1 MVESSALLK
10 RRSPKGYRGFES
22 LPHRHITAPHTRCRI
37 VHDVPAAGFPGLLKW
52 LPELTFPVGICWN
65 LAARGFLFSAFN
77 KVEEDYKHPVRSMWL
92 IKVSL
97 RNPHMVFAMVA
108 TIVILGAVSLN
119 RIPIDILPVLKSPA
133 VQVLTYYPGMPA
145 ASIEKTITNRIER
158 WVGQAPGARLIESR
172 SVPGVSV
179 VKVHFRDDID
189 PNEALTLVNSLALGA
204 LPNLPPNTLPPVAL
218 PFDATGTLPVGILT
232 VTNPGMDDAHQK
244 DIARIDVRNMLGAVQ
259 GCIAPVVLGGR
270 DRTVMI
276 YLDPLR
282 MEARNLVPTAVVEAL
297 RRNNLM
303 VSPGT
308 AYFGSEQMLL
318 DSNAMFDRV
327 QDFQAMP
334 LTFGGQTVFL
344 RDIGTAEDASTI
356 QTSSVLVNGK
366 REVFVPIYRQRGSS
380 SLGVIEDL
388 KKQIPDME
396 ARLPQGT
403 TLQLVMDQTIAVVQS
418 LKTLVFE
425 GLLGA
430 VLVSFMILGFLGN
443 LRMTLI
449 ATLSIPLA
457 MLGAV
462 TGLFWTGNTLNI
474 MTLSGL
480 ALAIG
485 PLVDDAIV
493 ELENNHRHHLMGKS
507 RIRAALDGC
516 VEVILPVLVAT
527 CTTTLV
533 LAPLA
538 FLPEIGG
545 FLFRPL
551 ALAVAFAMLTSF
563 LLSRTFVPMM
573 CSRFLPEGH
582 SNDKPWF
589 DRALVPLTR
598 FYLRILSTCLAH
610 PAKTCLLILA
620 IAAATLPL
628 LPQIG
633 REFFPKV
640 DSGQLTI
647 RLRTPSTLRL
657 EASEQR
663 VKAVE
668 DFLRTQIPASD
679 RIAIISEIGL
689 NPDWSSAYTTNS
701 GQQDAIIR
709 VQLSPERSMS
719 SIQLAEQLRE
729 AFHKAEG
736 FADIQAEFDTGGM
749 ISTALN
755 LGATS
760 PIDIEIEG
768 GTTGQLLAEARKI
781 RDLVKAVPGAVD
793 VRILQRDD
801 APYLVLDVD
810 RVKASQLGLTA
821 EDVIQQVVVAMNSS
835 VSLNR
840 NFWIDST
847 SGNQYFVGVQF
858 PEDID
863 RTLDD
868 ILGMPV
874 AISAPTN
881 NRVNLGSLVTPRRT
895 NGEVEI
901 HHSSLKRVANVLVN
915 TGDRDLGTVAA
926 GVQKALEGFELPPA
940 MRLSIKGEYNR
951 MIDTF
956 RLLGTGLLLAIVLVY
971 LLQVVLFRSWSSPA
985 VIMVSVPLGFLGV
998 VWMLWLTGTTINVQ
1012 SILGT
1017 VFLVG
1022 ISVNNSLLLVEFA
1035 NRLRRNPDIS
1045 ALHAIKESAS
1055 IRFRPILMTF
1065 LATIFAMAPMA
1076 LGLGH
1081 GSEASAP
1088 LARAVVGGLTG
1099 SLVLTLFLVPVLYVA
1114 VVRKPPI
1121 CDEALERE
1129 LA

>member
-1 MVESSALLK
+1 
-10 RRSPKGYRGFES
+10 
-22 LPHRHITAPHTRCRI
+22 
-37 VHDVPAAGFPGLLKW
+37 
-52 LPELTFPVGICWN
+52 
-65 LAARGFLFSAFN
+65 
-77 KVEEDYKHPVRSMWL
+77 MWL
-92 IKVSL
+92 IKASL
-97 RNPHMVFAMVA
+97 RNPHMVFALVA
-108 TIVILGAVSLN
+108 AIVILGAVALV
-119 RIPIDILPVLKSPA
+119 RIPIDILPVFKAAA

-145 ASIEKTITNRIER
+145 ASIEKTITNRLER
-158 WVGQAPGARLIESR
+158 WVGQAPGARLVESR

-179 VKVHFRDDID
+179 VKVQFREDID

-232 VTNPGMDDAHQK
+232 VTNPGMDDARQK

-282 MEARNLVPTAVVEAL
+282 MEARNLVPTAVVETL
-297 RRNNLM
+297 RRSNLM

-308 AYFGSEQMLL
+308 AYFGPEKMLL
-318 DSNAMFDRV
+318 DSNSMFERV
-327 QDFQAMP
+327 EDFNAMP

-344 RDIGTAEDASTI
+344 RDIGNAEDSSTI
-356 QTSSVLVNGK
+356 QTSSVLVDGK

-388 KKQIPDME
+388 KKQIPSME
-396 ARLPQGT
+396 ERLPTGT
-403 TLQLVMDQTIAVVQS
+403 SLRLVMDQTVAVVQS
-418 LKTLVFE
+418 LKALVFE

-430 VLVSFMILGFLGN
+430 VLVSLMILGFLGSW
-443 LRMTLI
+443 RMTLI

-457 MLGAV
+457 LLGAV

-507 RIRAALDGC
+507 RIKAALDGC
-516 VEVILPVLVAT
+516 GEVILPVLVAT
-527 CTTTLV
+527 CTTILV

-538 FLPEIGG
+538 FLPGIGG

-551 ALAVAFAMLTSF
+551 AVAVAFAMLTSF

-582 SNDKPWF
+582 TKHTPWLEVVL
-589 DRALVPLTR
+589 APLTR
-598 FYLRILSTCLAH
+598 LYTKALSACLAH
-610 PAKTCLLILA
+610 PAKTCLAILA
-620 IAAATLPL
+620 IAASTIPIAPE
-628 LPQIG
+628 IG

-657 EASEQR
+657 EAAEQR
-663 VKAVE
+663 VKAFE
-668 DFLRTQIPASD
+668 AFLREQIPATD
-679 RIAIISEIGL
+679 RESIISEIGL

-709 VQLSPERSMS
+709 VQLAPDRSMS
-719 SIQLAEQLRE
+719 AMELAAHLRK
-729 AFHKAEG
+729 AFSENA
-736 FADIQAEFDTGGM
+736 ALVDIQAEFDTGGM

-760 PIDIEIEG
+760 PIDLEIEG
-768 GTTGQLLAEARKI
+768 GTTAQLLGEARKI
-781 RDLVKAVPGAVD
+781 RDLVKAIPGAVD

-810 RVKASQLGLTA
+810 RVKAAQLGLTA

-835 VSLNR
+835 VSVDR
-840 NFWIDST
+840 NFWIDSS

-858 PEDID
+858 PENID
-863 RTLDD
+863 RTLED

-874 AISAPTN
+874 GISASTN
-881 NRVNLGSLVTPRRT
+881 NRVNLGTLVTPRRT

-915 TGDRDLGTVAA
+915 TERRDLGAVATD
-926 GVQKALEGFELPPA
+926 VRKILDEIQLPPG
-940 MRLSIKGEYNR
+940 MRLTMKGEYNR
-951 MIDTF
+951 MNETF
-956 RLLGTGLLLAIVLVY
+956 RLLGIGLLLAIVLVY
-971 LLQVVLFRSWSSPA
+971 LLQVVLFRSWSAPA
-985 VIMVSVPLGFLGV
+985 VIMASVPLGFIGV
-998 VWMLWLTGTTINVQ
+998 VWMLWLTGTTLNVQ
-1012 SILGT
+1012 SMLGT

-1022 ISVNNSLLLVEFA
+1022 ISVNNGLLLVEFA
-1035 NRLRRNPDIS
+1035 NRLRRGQDIS
-1045 ALHAIKESAS
+1045 ALQAIKEAAS
-1055 IRFRPILMTF
+1055 TRFRPILMTF
-1065 LATIFAMAPMA
+1065 LATTLAMAPMA
-1076 LGLGH
+1076 LGLSH
-1081 GSEASAP
+1081 GAEASTP
-1088 LARAVVGGLTG
+1088 LARAVVGGLIG

-1114 VVRKPPI
+1114 IVRKPPKS
-1121 CDEALERE
+1121 DDSLERE

>member
-1 MVESSALLK
+1 
-10 RRSPKGYRGFES
+10 
-22 LPHRHITAPHTRCRI
+22 
-37 VHDVPAAGFPGLLKW
+37 
-52 LPELTFPVGICWN
+52 
-65 LAARGFLFSAFN
+65 
-77 KVEEDYKHPVRSMWL
+77 MWL
-92 IKVSL
+92 IKASL
-97 RNPHMVFAMVA
+97 RNPHMVLALVA
-108 TIVILGAVSLN
+108 GIVILGAVALV
-119 RIPIDILPVLKSPA
+119 RIPIDILPVFKAPA

-145 ASIEKTITNRIER
+145 ASIEKTITNRLER
-158 WVGQAPGARLIESR
+158 WVGQAPGARLVESR

-179 VKVHFRDDID
+179 VKVQFRDDID

-232 VTNPGMDDAHQK
+232 VTNPGMDDARQK

-297 RRNNLM
+297 RQSNLM

-308 AYFGSEQMLL
+308 AYFGPSQMLL
-318 DSNAMFDRV
+318 DSNAMFGRV
-327 QDFQAMP
+327 EDFNAMP
-334 LTFGGQTVFL
+334 LTLGGTTVFL
-344 RDIGTAEDASTI
+344 RDIGNAEDASTI
-356 QTSSVLVNGK
+356 QTSSVLVDGK

-388 KKQIPDME
+388 KKQIPEME
-396 ARLPQGT
+396 ARLPEGT
-403 TLQLVMDQTIAVVQS
+403 TLRLVMDQTIAVVQS
-418 LKTLVFE
+418 LKALVFE
-425 GLLGA
+425 GVLGA
-430 VLVSFMILGFLGN
+430 ALVSLMILGFLGN
-443 LRMTLI
+443 WRMTFI

-457 MLGAV
+457 LLGAV

-493 ELENNHRHHLMGKS
+493 ELENNHRHRLMGKS

-516 VEVILPVLVAT
+516 GEVILPVFVAT
-527 CTTTLV
+527 CTTMIV

-538 FLPEIGG
+538 FLPGIGG

-551 ALAVAFAMLTSF
+551 AIAVAFAMLASF

-582 SNDKPWF
+582 SKEKPWL
-589 DRALVPLTR
+589 DGLIVPLTR
-598 FYLRILSTCLAH
+598 LYSTALAACLAH
-610 PAKTCLLILA
+610 PARTCLAILA
-620 IAAATLPL
+620 IVAATIPL
-628 LPQIG
+628 APKIG

-657 EASEQR
+657 EAAEQR
-663 VKAVE
+663 VKQVE
-668 DFLRTQIPASD
+668 DFLRAKIPASD
-679 RIAIISEIGL
+679 RVSIISEIGL

-709 VQLSPERSMS
+709 VQLAPTRSMS
-719 SIQLAEQLRE
+719 AMEFAEQLRAGFLKE
-729 AFHKAEG
+729 PE

-768 GTTGQLLAEARKI
+768 GTTDQLLTEARKI
-781 RDLVKAVPGAVD
+781 RELVQSVPGAVD
-793 VRILQRDD
+793 VRIQQRND
-801 APYLVLDVD
+801 APYLVLDID
-810 RVKASQLGLTA
+810 RVKAAQLGLTA
-821 EDVIQQVVVAMNSS
+821 ENVIQQLVVAMNSS
-835 VSLNR
+835 VSVNR
-840 NFWIDST
+840 NFWIDSS

-858 PEDID
+858 PENAE
-863 RTLDD
+863 RSLED

-874 AISAPTN
+874 AISAQTN
-881 NRVNLGSLVTPRRT
+881 NRVNFGSLVTPRRT

-915 TGDRDLGTVAA
+915 TERRDLGAVATD
-926 GVQKALEGFELPPA
+926 VRKALEGFQLPPG
-940 MRLSIKGEYNR
+940 MRMTIKGEYNR
-951 MIDTF
+951 MNETF
-956 RLLGTGLLLAIVLVY
+956 RQLGIGLLLAIVLVY
-971 LLQVVLFRSWSSPA
+971 LLQVVLFRSWSAPA
-985 VIMVSVPLGFLGV
+985 VIMASVPLGFIGV
-998 VWMLWLTGTTINVQ
+998 VWTLWLSGTTLNVQ
-1012 SILGT
+1012 SMLGT
-1017 VFLVG
+1017 IFLVG

-1035 NRLRRNPDIS
+1035 NRLRRDPSVS
-1045 ALHAIKESAS
+1045 AVSAITEAAS
-1055 IRFRPILMTF
+1055 TRFRPILMTF
-1065 LATIFAMAPMA
+1065 LATTLAMAPMA
-1076 LGLGH
+1076 MGLGR
-1081 GSEASAP
+1081 GAEASTP
-1088 LARAVVGGLTG
+1088 LARAVVGGLAV

-1114 VVRKPPI
+1114 IVRKPPKS
-1121 CDEALERE
+1121 DELLERE